1 MHHPGTERPA
11 TPDECARRPAMR
23 HFDHVD
29 AARRKHLFYRHPR
42 PFTRHDD
49 PAVLAVAL
57 GATLYAPAT
66 RPTLA
71 DDMVKAARRGVK
83 SMVVCLEDAIADT
96 DVVRGEANLID
107 AFAGLHARGSA
118 APLLFVRVR
127 IPGQIGDLIDRLGDA
142 AELVTGFVLPKF
154 GASTGGA
161 FLDALADT
169 AARTGLRLLA
179 MPVIESR
186 ETVYAET
193 RAAML
198 DDIARLLAKHR
209 DRVLAVRLG
218 ATDMSAAYGLR
229 RPPDLTIY
237 DIGPV
242 AGVISDVVNVLGRA
256 DGTGFVITGPV
267 WEYFSAG
274 ERMFKPQLR
283 RTPFDE
289 QRAAP
294 LRQRLIT
301 SDLDGLIREVH
312 LDKANGL
319 TGKTVIHPS
328 HVAAVHAL
336 SVVTHEEYCD
346 AADILGV
353 AGGGAMA
360 SAYANKMNEAK
371 PHRAWAERLMLRAR
385 VFGVAAEDVTF
396 VELLEAADVR

>member
-1 MHHPGTERPA
+1 
-11 TPDECARRPAMR
+11 MR
-23 HFDHVD
+23 HFDHID

-42 PFTRHDD
+42 PFGRHDD
-49 PAVLAVAL
+49 PDVLAVAL
-57 GATLYAPAT
+57 GATLYCPAT
-66 RPTLA
+66 RPALA
-71 DDMVKAARRGVK
+71 ADIERAARRGVM
-83 SMVVCLEDAIADT
+83 SMVVCLEDAIAD
-96 DVVRGEANLID
+96 DEVGAGEANLV
-107 AFAGLHARGSA
+107 AHLRALHTASGA
-118 APLLFVRVR
+118 DGAEVPLLFVRVR
-127 IPGQIGDLIDRLGDA
+127 DPRQIGDLVGRLGAA

-154 GASTGGA
+154 TASGGGA
-161 FLDALADT
+161 FLDALEEAAD
-169 AARTGLRLLA
+169 RSGLRLLA
-179 MPVIESR
+179 MPVIESP
-186 ETVYAET
+186 EAVYAET
-193 RAAML
+193 RAEML
-198 DDIARLLAKHR
+198 HDVARLLAKHR
-209 DRVLAVRLG
+209 SRILAVRLG

-242 AGVISDVVNVLGRA
+242 AGVICDVVNILGRA
-256 DGTGFVITGPV
+256 DGTGHVVTGPV
-267 WEYFSAG
+267 WEYFSQG

-283 RTPFDE
+283 QSPFDR

-336 SVVTHEEYCD
+336 SVVTHEEYSD

-360 SAYANKMNEAK
+360 SSYANKMNEAK
-371 PHRAWAERLMLRAR
+371 PHRAWAQRLMLRAR
-385 VFGVAAEDVTF
+385 VFGVAAEGVTF
-396 VELLEAADVR
+396 VELLEAADSR

>member
-1 MHHPGTERPA
+1 
-11 TPDECARRPAMR
+11 MR
-23 HFDHVD
+23 HFDHID

-42 PFTRHDD
+42 PFGRHDD

-57 GATLYAPAT
+57 GATLYCPAT
-66 RPTLA
+66 RPRLA
-71 DDMVKAARRGVK
+71 ADIGRAARRGVM
-83 SMVVCLEDAIADT
+83 SMVVCLEDAIGD
-96 DVVRGEANLID
+96 DEVGSGEANLV
-107 AFAGLHARGSA
+107 AQLRTLRERGGDV
-118 APLLFVRVR
+118 PLLFVRVR
-127 IPGQIGDLIDRLGDA
+127 DPRQIADLIGRLGDA

-154 GASTGGA
+154 TATGGGA
-161 FLDALADT
+161 FLDALEDA
-169 AARTGLRLLA
+169 AARSGRRLLA
-179 MPVIESR
+179 MPVIESP
-186 ETVYAET
+186 EAVYAET
-193 RAAML
+193 RAEML
-198 DDIARLLAKHR
+198 YDVARLLAKHR
-209 DRVLAVRLG
+209 SRILAVRLG

-237 DIGPV
+237 DIRPV
-242 AGVISDVVNVLGRA
+242 AGVICDVVNILGRA
-256 DGTGFVITGPV
+256 DGTGYIVTGPV
-267 WEYFSAG
+267 WEYFSQG

-283 RTPFDE
+283 QSPFDR

-353 AGGGAMA
+353 TGGGAMA
-360 SAYANKMNEAK
+360 SSYANKMNEAK
-371 PHRAWAERLMLRAR
+371 PHRAWAQRLMLRAR
-385 VFGVAAEDVTF
+385 VFGVAAEGVTF

>member
-1 MHHPGTERPA
+1 
-11 TPDECARRPAMR
+11 MR

-29 AARRKHLFYRHPR
+29 AALRKHLFYRHPR
-42 PFTRHDD
+42 PFDRHDD

-57 GATLYAPAT
+57 GATLYTPAT
-66 RPTLA
+66 RPSLA
-71 DDMVKAARRGVK
+71 DDVERAARRGVM
-83 SMVVCLEDAIADT
+83 SMVVCLEDAIAD
-96 DVVRGEANLID
+96 DEVGAGEANLV
-107 AFAGLHARGSA
+107 AQFRTLHGRGSA
-118 APLLFVRVR
+118 ARGEAPLLFVRVR
-127 IPGQIGDLIDRLGDA
+127 DPRQVGALLDRLGDA
-142 AELVTGFVLPKF
+142 AGLVSGFVLPKF
-154 GASTGGA
+154 TAASGGA
-161 FLDALADT
+161 FLDAIAD
-169 AARTGLRLLA
+169 ASARTGLRLLA
-179 MPVIESR
+179 MPVIESP
-186 ETVYAET
+186 EAVYAET
-193 RAAML
+193 RTEML
-198 DDIARLLAKHR
+198 NDVARLLAKHR
-209 DRVLAVRLG
+209 RRILAVRIG

-237 DIGPV
+237 DIRPV
-242 AGVISDVVNVLGRA
+242 AGVICDVVNILGRA
-256 DGTGFVITGPV
+256 DGTGYVVTGPV

-283 RTPFDE
+283 QSPFDAL
-289 QRAAP
+289 RAAP

-360 SAYANKMNEAK
+360 SSYANKMNEAK
-371 PHRAWAERLMLRAR
+371 PHRAWAQRLMLRAR
-385 VFGVAAEDVTF
+385 VFGVAAEGVTF
-396 VELLEAADVR
+396 VELLDAADSR

>member
-1 MHHPGTERPA
+1 
-11 TPDECARRPAMR
+11 MR
-23 HFDHVD
+23 HFDHID
-29 AARRKHLFYRHPR
+29 TAHRKHLFYRHPR
-42 PFTRHDD
+42 RFDRHDD

-57 GATLYAPAT
+57 GATLYCPAT

-71 DDMVKAARRGVK
+71 ADIEKACRRGVA
-83 SMVVCLEDAIADT
+83 SMVVCLEDAIADA
-96 DVVRGEANLID
+96 DVADAEANAVAHLRD
-107 AFAGLHARGSA
+107 LHARSA
-118 APLLFVRVR
+118 DAPLLFVRIR
-127 IPGQIGDLIDRLGDA
+127 TPEQIGDLTARLGDA
-142 AELVTGFVLPKF
+142 AGLVTGFVLPKF
-154 GASTGGA
+154 TAATGGA
-161 FLDALADT
+161 FLDALEETAD
-169 AARTGLRLLA
+169 RTGLRLLA

-186 ETVYAET
+186 EAVYAET
-193 RAAML
+193 RTELLRDVAM
-198 DDIARLLAKHR
+198 LLAKHR
-209 DRVLAVRLG
+209 ERVLAIRLG

-237 DIGPV
+237 DIRPV
-242 AGVISDVVNVLGRA
+242 AGAISDVVNILGRA
-256 DGTGFVITGPV
+256 DGSGFVVTGPV

-283 RTPFDE
+283 QSPFDA
-289 QRAAP
+289 QHAAP

-346 AADILGV
+346 AADILGYT
-353 AGGGAMA
+353 GGGAMA
-360 SAYANKMNEAK
+360 SSYANKMNEAK

-385 VFGVAAEDVTF
+385 VFGVAAEGVTF
-396 VELLEAADVR
+396 VELIDAAGTR

>member
-1 MHHPGTERPA
+1 
-11 TPDECARRPAMR
+11 MR
-23 HFDHVD
+23 HFDHID

-42 PFTRHDD
+42 PFGRHDD
-49 PAVLAVAL
+49 PAVLGVAL
-57 GATLYAPAT
+57 GATLYCPAT
-66 RPTLA
+66 RPGLDA
-71 DDMVKAARRGVK
+71 DIERATRRGVM
-83 SMVVCLEDAIADT
+83 SMVVCLEDAIADDEVET
-96 DVVRGEANLID
+96 GEANLV
-107 AFAGLHARGSA
+107 ARLRALRERGA
-118 APLLFVRVR
+118 DVPLLFIRVR
-127 IPGQIGDLIDRLGDA
+127 DPRQIGGLVDRLGDA
-142 AELVTGFVLPKF
+142 AALVSGFVLPKF
-154 GASTGGA
+154 TAAHGGA

-179 MPVIESR
+179 MPVIESPDA
-186 ETVYAET
+186 VYAES
-193 RAAML
+193 RAEML
-198 DDIARLLAKHR
+198 HDVARLLAKHR
-209 DRVLAVRLG
+209 SRIVAVRLG
-218 ATDMSAAYGLR
+218 AADMSAAYGLR

-237 DIGPV
+237 DIRPV
-242 AGVISDVVNVLGRA
+242 AGVICDVVNVLGRA
-256 DGTGFVITGPV
+256 DGTGYVITGPV
-267 WEYFSAG
+267 WEYFSQG

-283 RTPFDE
+283 QSPFDR

-360 SAYANKMNEAK
+360 SSYANKMNEAK
-371 PHRAWAERLMLRAR
+371 PHRAWAQRLMLRAR

-396 VELLEAADVR
+396 VELLEAADSP